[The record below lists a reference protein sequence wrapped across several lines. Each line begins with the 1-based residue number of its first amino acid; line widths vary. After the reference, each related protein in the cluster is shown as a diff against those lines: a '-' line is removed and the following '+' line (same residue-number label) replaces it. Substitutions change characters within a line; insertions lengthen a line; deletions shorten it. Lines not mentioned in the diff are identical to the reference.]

1 MRVKW
6 LVLGGVALTLLAAIV
21 VAAVVVISDATHA
34 GPGRTSA
41 ECHGAAVELTVG
53 TIPDAQS
60 VFAQVIV
67 TDREVRQWEVGWP
80 TGRAVGPTLPGA
92 ALGGR
97 VRHGFQVL
105 GDTDDG
111 LDRTV
116 RVRPQGIEEWCR
128 ISANLS

>member
-6 LVLGGVALTLLAAIV
+6 LVLGGVALALLAAIV
-21 VAAVVVISDATHA
+21 VVAVVVIRDATHT
-34 GPGRTSA
+34 GRATTSA
-41 ECHGAAVELTVG
+41 ECHDAAVDLTVG

-60 VFAQVIV
+60 VFVQVTV
-67 TDREVRQWEVGWP
+67 TDREARQWEVEWP
-80 TGRAVGPTLPGA
+80 TGRTVGPTLPGT

-116 RVRPQGIEEWCR
+116 SLRPQGTEEWCR
-128 ISANLS
+128 ISASLS